1 MTYSPAEQEKRIH
14 FLGANV
20 DLCDLRSIYRLACTL
35 RGEGN
40 GLSCPAKEDGTG
52 ALEGIN
58 IPRLDVLYLNAG
70 IGGWIG
76 IPWIPAIWGCITGL
90 PESITYWKWLIFPER
105 GATVKPQA
113 SYLNGGRVEKVQEK
127 PKQEERIERLERVS
141 SIPSGRMSED
151 EPPLGEV
158 FCANVFGH
166 YLLTHEL
173 MPLLSTSRGGRVEG
187 ERGRIIWI
195 STLEPQPTDLPMN
208 DLQGLTSKNPYYGS
222 KRLTDLL
229 GLTAKLPA
237 VRSINSDFF
246 HLKNYALPHNPIFST
261 TSKLEDE
268 QEIAEVEDKQQRP
281 EMYVAQPGVVNTN
294 ISGINMFASMFM
306 LIGFYL
312 ARWMGQVWFPI
323 KAYPGAVA
331 PVWLGLADQSLLD
344 NLETCPDTPP
354 VSRDGSGEEGS
365 VSSHGDHYDGG
376 ITSDIVQAKCKWGSS
391 TDRCGNE
398 RVRKTEVPGWGWS
411 GRVGEKIDKA
421 GRGSHAV
428 DLTREAR
435 EDFEGDGRYAWTY
448 MEGLRRGWEQR
459 LQVGDAMR
467 KTERRRSDDR

>member
-20 DLCDLRSIYRLACTL
+20 DLCDLRSIYRLASTL

-40 GLSCPAKEDGTG
+40 SLSCPAKEDGTG

-113 SYLNGGRVEKVQEK
+113 AYLNGGRGEKVEEK
-127 PKQEERIERLERVS
+127 PTQEERLEKLERVS

-246 HLKNYALPHNPIFST
+246 HLKNYALPKNPIFNV
-261 TSKLEDE
+261 EDDE
-268 QEIAEVEDKQQRP
+268 QIGDKQQRP

-354 VSRDGSGEEGS
+354 GSRDGSGEEGS

-376 ITSDIVQAKCKWGSS
+376 ITSDSVQAKCKWGSS

-467 KTERRRSDDR
+467 ETERRSDDR

>member
-1 MTYSPAEQEKRIH
+1 MARRVH

-20 DLCDLRSIYRLACTL
+20 DLCDLRSIYRLASTL

-40 GLSCPAKEDGTG
+40 GLSCPPKEDGTG
-52 ALEGIN
+52 ALEGVN

-76 IPWIPAIWGCITGL
+76 IPWIPAIWGCLTGL

-105 GATVKPQA
+105 GTTVKPQA
-113 SYLNGGRVEKVQEK
+113 AYLPGATEGAEKVEEK
-127 PKQEERIERLERVS
+127 PKQEERLERLERLERVS
-141 SIPSGRMSED
+141 SVPTGRISED
-151 EPPLGEV
+151 EPRLGEV

-173 MPLLSTSRGGRVEG
+173 MPLLSTSRGERVEG
-187 ERGRIIWI
+187 DRGRIIWI
-195 STLEPQPTDLPMN
+195 STLEPQPADLPMN

-246 HLKNYALPHNPIFST
+246 HLKNYSLPHNPIFSSTSNNLSNGEGVVSEET
-261 TSKLEDE
+261 TEKE
-268 QEIAEVEDKQQRP
+268 QRP

-294 ISGINMFASMFM
+294 ISGMNWFQGFFM

-323 KAYPGAVA
+323 TPYPAAVA

-344 NLETCPDTPP
+344 GLETCPDTPP
-354 VSRDGSGEEGS
+354 GSSHSDGG
-365 VSSHGDHYDGG
+365 SSHGDHYDGG
-376 ITSDIVQAKCKWGSS
+376 VTADGVQAKCKWGSS

-448 MEGLRRGWEQR
+448 MEGLRRGWENR
-459 LQVGDAMR
+459 LQVGDAVR
-467 KTERRRSDDR
+467 K